1 MNTSRI
7 ARTALAVV
15 GALGVTASIAAC
27 GGQVA
32 SADVGACINSAD
44 VSGDEITDI
53 PTVDC
58 SEEHDAQVFFKFDMD
73 DGDFPG
79 NEAVSTAAQ
88 EKCIPAFGD
97 FVGTD
102 YQESSLDIRF
112 IGPSQDTWDQADDRE
127 VICFLV
133 TMDGSTS
140 TESFE
145 GSGL

>member
-1 MNTSRI
+1 MNTARISR
-7 ARTALAVV
+7 AALAVV
-15 GALGVTASIAAC
+15 GAVGVTASIAAC

-32 SADVGACINSAD
+32 SADVGTCVNSSD
-44 VSGDEITDI
+44 FEGEVTEI
-53 PTVDC
+53 PEVDC

-79 NEAVSTAAQ
+79 NDAIQTAAGEQ
-88 EKCIPAFGD
+88 CVPAFED
-97 FVGTD
+97 FVGTG
-102 YQESSLDIRF
+102 YQESSLDINF
-112 IGPSQDTWDQADDRE
+112 IGPSEETWDQADDRE
-127 VICFLV
+127 VICFLY